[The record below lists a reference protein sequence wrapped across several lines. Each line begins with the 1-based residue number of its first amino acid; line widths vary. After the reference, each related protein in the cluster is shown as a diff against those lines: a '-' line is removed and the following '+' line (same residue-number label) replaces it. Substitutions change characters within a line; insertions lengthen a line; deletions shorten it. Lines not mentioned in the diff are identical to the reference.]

1 MQNVQF
7 PCQNSVR
14 RKIEA
19 ALQRIVQKGR
29 NEDYG
34 SCWKYCEKEKGPRKK
49 EKKKRK
55 EKKEK
60 KENDPSNSLMQGPA

>member
-19 ALQRIVQKGR
+19 ALQRIGEKGR

-49 EKKKRK
+49 EIK
-55 EKKEK
+55 ENK